1 MTSAAVGT
9 AVMFTMA
16 MLLVVMA
23 ASYVGIEFQRTIEQI
38 LDGFIGTACNAAI
51 EVNRSGRQG
60 LLGSAT
66 DAAGNDGIDFL
77 GLQET
82 DQGTVA
88 LTLMSVE
95 KPVISGACVH
105 LGTLAEVKTDGAAKI
120 LVESVPITDA
130 RLRQAWPDT
139 LYRTRVYFCGTVSVE
154 VR

>member
-23 ASYVGIEFQRTIEQI
+23 ASYVGIEFQRTIQQI

-82 DQGTVA
+82 EQRTVA
-88 LTLMSVE
+88 LTIGGDDVSLDDMAIFDIIDLE
-95 KPVISGACVH
+95 FFRM
-105 LGTLAEVKTDGAAKI
+105 AEMLEYI
-120 LVESVPITDA
+120 PIFI
-130 RLRQAWPDT
+130 RNCYSYHNNFSSNLQ
-139 LYRTRVYFCGTVSVE
+139 
-154 VR
+154 

>member
-38 LDGFIGTACNAAI
+38 LDGFIGTARNAAI
-51 EVNRSGRQG
+51 EVNRSGLQG
-60 LLGSAT
+60 LLGSAA

-88 LTLMSVE
+88 LTMGVDDVSLDDMAIFDIIDLE
-95 KPVISGACVH
+95 FFRM
-105 LGTLAEVKTDGAAKI
+105 AEMLEYI
-120 LVESVPITDA
+120 PIFI
-130 RLRQAWPDT
+130 RNCYSHHNNFSSNLQ
-139 LYRTRVYFCGTVSVE
+139 
-154 VR
+154 

>member
-38 LDGFIGTACNAAI
+38 LDGFIGTARNAAI

-60 LLGSAT
+60 LLGSAA

-82 DQGTVA
+82 DQGTVS
-88 LTLMSVE
+88 LTIRADDIGFDDI
-95 KPVISGACVH
+95 PVFDIIN
-105 LGTLAEVKTDGAAKI
+105 LELRRMTEMLEYI
-120 LVESVPITDA
+120 PIFI
-130 RLRQAWPDT
+130 RNCYSHHNNFSSNLQ
-139 LYRTRVYFCGTVSVE
+139 
-154 VR
+154 

>member
-38 LDGFIGTACNAAI
+38 LDGFIGTARNAAI
-51 EVNRSGRQG
+51 EVNRSGLQG

-88 LTLMSVE
+88 LTIGVDDVSLDDMPIFDIINLE
-95 KPVISGACVH
+95 FFRM
-105 LGTLAEVKTDGAAKI
+105 AEMLEYI
-120 LVESVPITDA
+120 PIFI
-130 RLRQAWPDT
+130 RNCYSHHNNFSSNLQ
-139 LYRTRVYFCGTVSVE
+139 
-154 VR
+154 

>member
-77 GLQET
+77 GLQKT

-88 LTLMSVE
+88 LTMGVDDVSLDDMAIFDIIDLE
-95 KPVISGACVH
+95 FFRM
-105 LGTLAEVKTDGAAKI
+105 AEMLEYI
-120 LVESVPITDA
+120 PIFI
-130 RLRQAWPDT
+130 RNCYSYHNNFSSNLQ
-139 LYRTRVYFCGTVSVE
+139 
-154 VR
+154 

>member
-88 LTLMSVE
+88 LTIGVDDVSLDDLSIFDIIDLEFFRM
-95 KPVISGACVH
+95 
-105 LGTLAEVKTDGAAKI
+105 AEMLEYI
-120 LVESVPITDA
+120 PIFI
-130 RLRQAWPDT
+130 RNCYSYHNNFSSNLQ
-139 LYRTRVYFCGTVSVE
+139 
-154 VR
+154 

>member
-9 AVMFTMA
+9 TVMFTMA

-88 LTLMSVE
+88 LTIGVDDVSLDDMAIFDIIDLE
-95 KPVISGACVH
+95 FFRM
-105 LGTLAEVKTDGAAKI
+105 AEMLEYI
-120 LVESVPITDA
+120 PIFI
-130 RLRQAWPDT
+130 RNCYSYHNNFSSNLQ
-139 LYRTRVYFCGTVSVE
+139 
-154 VR
+154 

>member
-38 LDGFIGTACNAAI
+38 LDGFIGTARNAAI
-51 EVNRSGRQG
+51 EVNRSGLQG

-77 GLQET
+77 GLQEP

-88 LTLMSVE
+88 LTIGVDDVSLDDMPIFDIINLE
-95 KPVISGACVH
+95 FFRM
-105 LGTLAEVKTDGAAKI
+105 AEMLEYI
-120 LVESVPITDA
+120 PIFI
-130 RLRQAWPDT
+130 RNCYSHHNNFSSNLQ
-139 LYRTRVYFCGTVSVE
+139 
-154 VR
+154 

>member
-1 MTSAAVGT
+1 MTSAAVGA

-38 LDGFIGTACNAAI
+38 LDGFIGIARDTAI
-51 EVNRSGRQG
+51 EIDRCFCQG
-60 LLGSAT
+60 LLGSAA

-88 LTLMSVE
+88 LTIGVDDVGLDDMAVFNIIDLEFFRMAEMLEYIPIFIRNCYSHHNNF
-95 KPVISGACVH
+95 SSH
-105 LGTLAEVKTDGAAKI
+105 L
-120 LVESVPITDA
+120 
-130 RLRQAWPDT
+130 Q
-139 LYRTRVYFCGTVSVE
+139 
-154 VR
+154 

>member
-38 LDGFIGTACNAAI
+38 LDGFIGTARNAAI
-51 EVNRSGRQG
+51 EVNRSGCQG
-60 LLGSAT
+60 LLGSAA

-88 LTLMSVE
+88 LTIGV
-95 KPVISGACVH
+95 
-105 LGTLAEVKTDGAAKI
+105 D
-120 LVESVPITDA
+120 D
-130 RLRQAWPDT
+130 
-139 LYRTRVYFCGTVSVE
+139 VSLDDMAIFDIIDLE
-154 VR
+154 FF

>member
-38 LDGFIGTACNAAI
+38 LDGFIGTARNAAI
-51 EVNRSGRQG
+51 EVNRSGCQG
-60 LLGSAT
+60 LLGSAA

-88 LTLMSVE
+88 LTIGVDDVSLDDMAIFDIIDLE
-95 KPVISGACVH
+95 FFRM
-105 LGTLAEVKTDGAAKI
+105 AEMLEYI
-120 LVESVPITDA
+120 PIFI
-130 RLRQAWPDT
+130 RNCYSYHNNFSSNLQ
-139 LYRTRVYFCGTVSVE
+139 
-154 VR
+154 